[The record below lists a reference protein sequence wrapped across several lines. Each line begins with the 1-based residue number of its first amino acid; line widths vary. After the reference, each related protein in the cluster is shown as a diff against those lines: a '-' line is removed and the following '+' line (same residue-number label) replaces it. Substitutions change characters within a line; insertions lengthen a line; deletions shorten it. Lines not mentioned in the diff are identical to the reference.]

1 MKVYFLC
8 TSFLSDSQ
16 CSFSAIWRAENA
28 ISDHSSSG
36 LFKSMIF
43 DVLVLGLEIIRS
55 KTRIPHLMSCRSMSN
70 DESLIYVL
78 VSWVFHNVH
87 FRHFVV
93 LKMRFLFICHRVLLS
108 QKFWIYLCWD
118 YYYLEIPT
126 LSHCKLR
133 LLD

>member
-1 MKVYFLC
+1 MMKVYFLC

-78 VSWVFHNVH
+78 VS
-87 FRHFVV
+87 
-93 LKMRFLFICHRVLLS
+93 
-108 QKFWIYLCWD
+108 
-118 YYYLEIPT
+118 
-126 LSHCKLR
+126 
-133 LLD
+133 